1 MCGSS
6 LFYRKQSETSGACM
20 IQLKLRL
27 TRSCGCLGKHRQPQ
41 TLKKEKTGF
50 GSEIQTKQSGGRA
63 VSHSQ
68 NSMGYM
74 VVLCIILYIVGV
86 SIYLFVKFVRKKLD
100 EARDRRFQRE
110 HQGSPMSEMKTEDPS
125 EKQIHS

>member
-1 MCGSS
+1 M
-6 LFYRKQSETSGACM
+6 
-20 IQLKLRL
+20 
-27 TRSCGCLGKHRQPQ
+27 
-41 TLKKEKTGF
+41 
-50 GSEIQTKQSGGRA
+50 
-63 VSHSQ
+63 SHSQ

-100 EARDRRFQRE
+100 EARNRRFQRE
-110 HQGSPMSEMKTEDPS
+110 HQGSPMTEIKTEDPS

>member
-1 MCGSS
+1 MSGVPGW
-6 LFYRKQSETSGACM
+6 YAAKYEGETDM
-20 IQLKLRL
+20 
-27 TRSCGCLGKHRQPQ
+27 
-41 TLKKEKTGF
+41 
-50 GSEIQTKQSGGRA
+50 
-63 VSHSQ
+63 SHSQ

-110 HQGSPMSEMKTEDPS
+110 HQVTPIAETAKEDSDQKTE
-125 EKQIHS
+125 

>member
-1 MCGSS
+1 M
-6 LFYRKQSETSGACM
+6 
-20 IQLKLRL
+20 
-27 TRSCGCLGKHRQPQ
+27 
-41 TLKKEKTGF
+41 
-50 GSEIQTKQSGGRA
+50 
-63 VSHSQ
+63 SHSQ

-110 HQGSPMSEMKTEDPS
+110 HQADMMAKAAK
-125 EKQIHS
+125 EKPDEK

>member
-1 MCGSS
+1 
-6 LFYRKQSETSGACM
+6 
-20 IQLKLRL
+20 
-27 TRSCGCLGKHRQPQ
+27 
-41 TLKKEKTGF
+41 
-50 GSEIQTKQSGGRA
+50 
-63 VSHSQ
+63 
-68 NSMGYM
+68 MGYM

-110 HQGSPMSEMKTEDPS
+110 HQGSSMSEMKTEDPS

>member
-1 MCGSS
+1 M
-6 LFYRKQSETSGACM
+6 
-20 IQLKLRL
+20 
-27 TRSCGCLGKHRQPQ
+27 
-41 TLKKEKTGF
+41 
-50 GSEIQTKQSGGRA
+50 
-63 VSHSQ
+63 SHSQ

-110 HQGSPMSEMKTEDPS
+110 HQGSPMIEIKTEDPS

>member
-1 MCGSS
+1 M
-6 LFYRKQSETSGACM
+6 
-20 IQLKLRL
+20 
-27 TRSCGCLGKHRQPQ
+27 
-41 TLKKEKTGF
+41 
-50 GSEIQTKQSGGRA
+50 
-63 VSHSQ
+63 SHSQ

-125 EKQIHS
+125 ENQLHS

>member
-1 MCGSS
+1 M
-6 LFYRKQSETSGACM
+6 
-20 IQLKLRL
+20 
-27 TRSCGCLGKHRQPQ
+27 
-41 TLKKEKTGF
+41 
-50 GSEIQTKQSGGRA
+50 
-63 VSHSQ
+63 SHSQ
-68 NSMGYM
+68 KSMGYM

>member
-1 MCGSS
+1 M
-6 LFYRKQSETSGACM
+6 
-20 IQLKLRL
+20 
-27 TRSCGCLGKHRQPQ
+27 
-41 TLKKEKTGF
+41 
-50 GSEIQTKQSGGRA
+50 
-63 VSHSQ
+63 SHSQ
-68 NSMGYM
+68 NFMGYM

>member
-1 MCGSS
+1 M
-6 LFYRKQSETSGACM
+6 
-20 IQLKLRL
+20 
-27 TRSCGCLGKHRQPQ
+27 
-41 TLKKEKTGF
+41 
-50 GSEIQTKQSGGRA
+50 
-63 VSHSQ
+63 SHSQ

-125 EKQIHS
+125 KKQIHS

>member
-1 MCGSS
+1 M
-6 LFYRKQSETSGACM
+6 
-20 IQLKLRL
+20 
-27 TRSCGCLGKHRQPQ
+27 
-41 TLKKEKTGF
+41 
-50 GSEIQTKQSGGRA
+50 
-63 VSHSQ
+63 SHSQ

-110 HQGSPMSEMKTEDPS
+110 HQAASMTETAK
-125 EKQIHS
+125 EKPAEK

>member
-1 MCGSS
+1 M
-6 LFYRKQSETSGACM
+6 
-20 IQLKLRL
+20 
-27 TRSCGCLGKHRQPQ
+27 
-41 TLKKEKTGF
+41 
-50 GSEIQTKQSGGRA
+50 
-63 VSHSQ
+63 SHSQ

-110 HQGSPMSEMKTEDPS
+110 HQGSPMTEIKTEDPS

>member
-1 MCGSS
+1 M
-6 LFYRKQSETSGACM
+6 
-20 IQLKLRL
+20 
-27 TRSCGCLGKHRQPQ
+27 
-41 TLKKEKTGF
+41 
-50 GSEIQTKQSGGRA
+50 
-63 VSHSQ
+63 SHSQ

-110 HQGSPMSEMKTEDPS
+110 HQVSLMSEMKTEDPS

>member
-1 MCGSS
+1 M
-6 LFYRKQSETSGACM
+6 
-20 IQLKLRL
+20 
-27 TRSCGCLGKHRQPQ
+27 
-41 TLKKEKTGF
+41 
-50 GSEIQTKQSGGRA
+50 
-63 VSHSQ
+63 SHSQ
-68 NSMGYM
+68 NYMGYM

>member
-1 MCGSS
+1 
-6 LFYRKQSETSGACM
+6 
-20 IQLKLRL
+20 
-27 TRSCGCLGKHRQPQ
+27 
-41 TLKKEKTGF
+41 
-50 GSEIQTKQSGGRA
+50 

>member
-1 MCGSS
+1 M
-6 LFYRKQSETSGACM
+6 
-20 IQLKLRL
+20 
-27 TRSCGCLGKHRQPQ
+27 
-41 TLKKEKTGF
+41 
-50 GSEIQTKQSGGRA
+50 
-63 VSHSQ
+63 SHSQ
-68 NSMGYM
+68 NSLGYM

-110 HQGSPMSEMKTEDPS
+110 HQVSPMSEMKTEDPS

>member
-1 MCGSS
+1 M
-6 LFYRKQSETSGACM
+6 
-20 IQLKLRL
+20 
-27 TRSCGCLGKHRQPQ
+27 
-41 TLKKEKTGF
+41 
-50 GSEIQTKQSGGRA
+50 
-63 VSHSQ
+63 SHSQ

-110 HQGSPMSEMKTEDPS
+110 HQGSSMSEMKTEDPS

>member
-1 MCGSS
+1 M
-6 LFYRKQSETSGACM
+6 
-20 IQLKLRL
+20 
-27 TRSCGCLGKHRQPQ
+27 
-41 TLKKEKTGF
+41 
-50 GSEIQTKQSGGRA
+50 
-63 VSHSQ
+63 SHSQ

-110 HQGSPMSEMKTEDPS
+110 HQADSMPQEKTEGS
-125 EKQIHS
+125 NQS

>member
-1 MCGSS
+1 M
-6 LFYRKQSETSGACM
+6 
-20 IQLKLRL
+20 
-27 TRSCGCLGKHRQPQ
+27 
-41 TLKKEKTGF
+41 
-50 GSEIQTKQSGGRA
+50 
-63 VSHSQ
+63 SHSQ

-110 HQGSPMSEMKTEDPS
+110 HQADTMAEVAR
-125 EKQIHS
+125 EKSDEKAE

>member
-1 MCGSS
+1 M
-6 LFYRKQSETSGACM
+6 
-20 IQLKLRL
+20 
-27 TRSCGCLGKHRQPQ
+27 
-41 TLKKEKTGF
+41 
-50 GSEIQTKQSGGRA
+50 
-63 VSHSQ
+63 SHSQ

-86 SIYLFVKFVRKKLD
+86 SIYIFVKFVRKKLD

>member
-1 MCGSS
+1 M
-6 LFYRKQSETSGACM
+6 
-20 IQLKLRL
+20 
-27 TRSCGCLGKHRQPQ
+27 
-41 TLKKEKTGF
+41 
-50 GSEIQTKQSGGRA
+50 
-63 VSHSQ
+63 SHSQ

-86 SIYLFVKFVRKKLD
+86 SIYLLVKFVRKKLD

>member
-1 MCGSS
+1 M
-6 LFYRKQSETSGACM
+6 
-20 IQLKLRL
+20 
-27 TRSCGCLGKHRQPQ
+27 
-41 TLKKEKTGF
+41 
-50 GSEIQTKQSGGRA
+50 
-63 VSHSQ
+63 SHSQ

-100 EARDRRFQRE
+100 EERDRRFQRE
-110 HQGSPMSEMKTEDPS
+110 HQGSPMTEIKTEDPS